1 MINYKFSINYVRFP
15 QPPFLRHYTGDSA
28 SKILPINC
36 KQAQL
41 HFWVQMNRITNQLIK
56 LIEFSAT
63 TTESSCFAAT
73 EYLGSFS
80 NSLCNKVLILTL
92 GLKQLDF

>member
-1 MINYKFSINYVRFP
+1 MINYKFSINYVQFP

-36 KQAQL
+36 TIALLCANEQ
-41 HFWVQMNRITNQLIK
+41 NYNQLIK
-56 LIEFSAT
+56 LIEFSPT

-80 NSLCNKVLILTL
+80 NSLSNKLLILTL
-92 GLKQLDF
+92 GLEQLDF